1 MWWELVGLDTFYVA
15 MWEAKGRRRLENHY
29 YFTLEA
35 ELTKLDRNSPGE
47 GDLNPPAVGKTLVPR
62 PVCLLQG

>member
-1 MWWELVGLDTFYVA
+1 MWWELVGLDTLFLA
-15 MWEAKGRRRLENHY
+15 LWEAKGEEIRNHHHL
-29 YFTLEA
+29 TLEA

-47 GDLNPPAVGKTLVPR
+47 GDLNPAAVGMKPVPR